1 MKIYTKQSVQN
12 LPITLN
18 EAWDFLSDPKNLK
31 TSTPDPNPTPKRK
44 KTLYPNA
51 SPRGL

>member
-18 EAWDFLSDPKNLK
+18 EAWDFLSDPKKIVL
-31 TSTPDPNPTPKRK
+31 
-44 KTLYPNA
+44 
-51 SPRGL
+51 SPVVMSIDRRD